1 MIGWIKGLRL
11 KMSLRDTLNTQT
23 SSAPESCNDRQSL
36 RLSDFASILRSSGQ
50 IQPLLQI
57 AYNEDLGPDGPAG
70 HDWTGEFMFS
80 PNQISS
86 ANLSLREPS
95 IIAGLA
101 FVPDILAQFVHPS
114 EAMDWRP
121 AVEDGQSLNQGT
133 VLGTLSGSSIAL
145 VRLERTL
152 LNLVSRLSGI
162 ATRTHRFVELAQGT
176 DAQICDTRKTT
187 PGLRAF
193 EKYAVRCGGGVS
205 HRMGLY
211 DALLIKDNHLTGL
224 DEEAFK
230 DRILQASHKARE
242 QELDFVQV
250 EVDTLT
256 QLDWVLSLEPGV
268 CDIVLLDNMTPETLI
283 DAVTRRDASN
293 PALLLEASGG
303 ISESTLPNIAKTGID
318 RISIGG
324 LTHQATSVDIGLD
337 TI

>member
-11 KMSLRDTLNTQT
+11 QMTLRDTLNTQR
-23 SSAPESCNDRQSL
+23 SSDSDTCSDRQSL
-36 RLSDFASILRSSGQ
+36 PLSGFASILRSSGQ

-57 AYNEDLGPDGPAG
+57 AYAEDLGTDGPAG

-80 PNQISS
+80 ADQIST
-86 ANLSLREPS
+86 ANLTLREPS
-95 IIAGLA
+95 VIAGLA
-101 FVPDILAQFVHPS
+101 FVPDILAQFVHQD
-114 EAMDWRP
+114 EAMEWHP
-121 AVEDGQSLNQGT
+121 AVEDGQSLSQGT
-133 VLGTLSGSSIAL
+133 VLGTLTGSSIAL

-162 ATRTHRFVELAQGT
+162 ATRTHQFVELAQGT
-176 DAQICDTRKTT
+176 HAKICDTRKTT

-193 EKYAVRCGGGVS
+193 EKYAVRCGGGVN

-211 DALLIKDNHLTGL
+211 DALLIKDNHLAGL
-224 DEEAFK
+224 EEEAFK

-242 QELDFVQV
+242 QKLDFVQV

-256 QLDWVLSLEPGV
+256 QLDWVLSLNAGV
-268 CDIVLLDNMTPETLI
+268 CDIVLLDNMPPEVLI
-283 DAVTRRDASN
+283 DAVARRDASN

-303 ISESTLPNIAKTGID
+303 INDSTLPSIAMSGID